1 MLMCVIIVML
11 GICTGTIGIVDSP
24 CINRNAFRLN
34 LGVNIEIRLVVKWR
48 NENSRFGD

>member
-1 MLMCVIIVML
+1 MLMCVIIVMFI
-11 GICTGTIGIVDSP
+11 GICTGNIVDSP